1 MAEDQDQELARLT
14 KANTGITV
22 ILMAILSAVLVWGLR
37 KWELAPMFRM
47 LALILLL
54 TDVSYAILMVL
65 IGIETNEIGT
75 QKKDWFLAT
84 GIGIFVFFFYFG
96 GNLAHWLYSYRY
108 WIVSREVPAM
118 IRGNLFTLQQ
128 VQKKEKCYMIF

>member
-1 MAEDQDQELARLT
+1 MAEDLARLT
-14 KANTGITV
+14 KANTVIAV

-65 IGIETNEIGT
+65 IGIETIEIVEIDT

-118 IRGNLFTLQQ
+118 IRGNLFTLQE

>member
-1 MAEDQDQELARLT
+1 MAEDLARLT
-14 KANTGITV
+14 KANTVIAV

-37 KWELAPMFRM
+37 KWELAPMFRT

-65 IGIETNEIGT
+65 IGIETIEIVEIDT

-84 GIGIFVFFFYFG
+84 GIGIFLFFFYFG

-118 IRGNLFTLQQ
+118 IRGNLFTLQE